1 MFKYEI
7 IGSSSK
13 GNCYIL
19 KTSKDMLLLECGLHY
34 RDIYKALD
42 FDVNNVA
49 GCLVTHEH
57 KDHSKEAKTL
67 VSKMGINVYASKGTL
82 EAAGILDH
90 HRAKVVKSKE
100 QFTIGDYTI
109 LPFDVQHDAK
119 EPLGFLIQHP
129 EIGKL
134 LFVTDTYYIKY
145 KFNGLNYIMIE
156 CNYSKDIIDKATEE
170 GRLNPALRKRLL
182 TSHLSI
188 QNLKKF
194 LDANDLSKVQE
205 IILLHLSDNNSNERE
220 FIKEVQALT
229 GLPTKTIFY

>member
-1 MFKYEI
+1 MFDYNI

-19 KTSKDMLLLECGLHY
+19 KTTEDVLILECGLHY

-42 FDVNNVA
+42 FNVSNVA
-49 GCLVTHEH
+49 GCLITHEH
-57 KDHSKEAKTL
+57 KDHSKEAKML
-67 VSKMGINVYASKGTL
+67 VSKMGINVFASSGTL
-82 EAAGILDH
+82 EAIGIKDH
-90 HRAKVVKSKE
+90 HRAKTVKAKE
-100 QFTIGDYTI
+100 QFTIGKYTI

-119 EPLGFLIQHP
+119 EPLGYLIQHP

-145 KFNGLNYIMIE
+145 KFNELNYIMIE
-156 CNYSKDIIDKATEE
+156 CNYSKEIIDRASEE
-170 GRLNPALRKRLL
+170 DRIHPALRRRLL

-188 QNLKKF
+188 ENLKQF
-194 LDANDLSKVQE
+194 LDANDLSKVKE
-205 IILLHLSDNNSNERE
+205 IILLHLSDSNSNEKQ
-220 FIKEVQALT
+220 FINEVQKLT